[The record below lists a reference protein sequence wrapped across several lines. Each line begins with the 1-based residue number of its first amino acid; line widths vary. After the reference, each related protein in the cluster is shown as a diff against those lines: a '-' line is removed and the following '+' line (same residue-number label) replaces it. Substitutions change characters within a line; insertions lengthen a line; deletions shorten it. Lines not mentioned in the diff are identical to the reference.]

1 MRIEIAHVHFVLL
14 GALIGGARASEARPC
29 TLENLK
35 NRRSVDPYPMGASR
49 ALRNCRARPRLP
61 HAGSPASQIVRA

>member
-1 MRIEIAHVHFVLL
+1 MRIEIAHVYFVIL

-35 NRRSVDPYPMGASR
+35 NRRSTDPYSMGASR
-49 ALRNCRARPRLP
+49 ALRNCRAPAPSP
-61 HAGSPASQIVRA
+61 HAASPASQIVRA